1 MPYLKPVDLLREMEP
16 AVESNLNRH
25 LSVAQAWMPHDYVPW
40 SDGRDFVGPDG
51 EPWDVEQSTLSPAVR
66 AAFEVNLLTEDNLP
80 SYHYEVATAFGRDGA
95 WGTWVHRWTAEE
107 GRHAMC
113 IRDYLLV
120 TRSVDPDGL
129 ERDRMTTMETGYSAE
144 DKDALRA
151 LVYVS
156 FQELA
161 TRISHRNTGRHS
173 GNPVAERLLA
183 RIATDENLHMV
194 FYRDLVRAALEI
206 APEQTME
213 AITAEVLGFQMPG
226 TGIPGFTR
234 KGVRIADAGIYDVR
248 IHRDE
253 VLMPVLRHWK
263 VLDLPMTT
271 PQAQQAQA
279 DLAAHL
285 DALDQLATRH
295 EERREAR
302 RERAAAKAST

>member
-1 MPYLKPVDLLREMEP
+1 MKPLDSTDLLREMEP
-16 AVESNLNRH
+16 AVEANLNRH
-25 LSVAQAWMPHDYVPW
+25 LSIAQEWMPHDYVPW
-40 SDGRDFVGPDG
+40 SQGQDFVGDDAV
-51 EPWDVEQSTLSPAVR
+51 PWTVDQSTLSPAVR

-120 TRSVDPDGL
+120 TRSVDPVML
-129 ERDRMTTMETGYSAE
+129 ERDRMATMEVGYSAE

-151 LVYVS
+151 LAYVS

-173 GNPVAERLLA
+173 GDPVADKLLA

-194 FYRDLVRAALEI
+194 FYRDLIRAALEI
-206 APEQTME
+206 APEQTVE
-213 AITAEVLGFQMPG
+213 AIAAEVLGFQMPG
-226 TGIPGFTR
+226 TGIPGFAR
-234 KGVRIADAGIYDVR
+234 KGVRIADAGIYDIR

-253 VLMPVLRHWK
+253 VLMPV
-263 VLDLPMTT
+263 
-271 PQAQQAQA
+271 
-279 DLAAHL
+279 
-285 DALDQLATRH
+285 
-295 EERREAR
+295 RRVR
-302 RERAAAKAST
+302 SSTFQCRSTGISTSSRWIRMS

>member
-1 MPYLKPVDLLREMEP
+1 MKPLDSTDLLREMEP
-16 AVESNLNRH
+16 AVEANLNRH
-25 LSVAQAWMPHDYVPW
+25 LSIAQEWMPHDYVPW
-40 SDGRDFVGPDG
+40 SQGQDFVGDDAV
-51 EPWDVEQSTLSPAVR
+51 PWTVDQSTLSPAVR

-120 TRSVDPDGL
+120 TRSVDPVML
-129 ERDRMTTMETGYSAE
+129 ERDRMATMEVGYSAE

-151 LVYVS
+151 LAYVS

-173 GNPVAERLLA
+173 GDPVADKLLA

-194 FYRDLVRAALEI
+194 FYRDLIRAALEI
-206 APEQTME
+206 APEQTVE
-213 AITAEVLGFQMPG
+213 AIAAEVLGFQMPG
-226 TGIPGFTR
+226 TGIPGFAR
-234 KGVRIADAGIYDVR
+234 KGVRIADAGIYDIR

-263 VLDLPMTT
+263 VLDLTLRT
-271 PQAQQAQA
+271 EQAQRAQA

-285 DALDQLATRH
+285 DVLEQLALRH
-295 EERREAR
+295 EERRDAR
-302 RERAAAKAST
+302 RERAAAKVTA